1 MTTRTRTLL
10 RLAVAGTL
18 AASTALAG
26 QNEKH
31 VSRLSLPER
40 QTLETMRALSPQS
53 LEEIARETSP
63 ERLRQRTRDI
73 LALDSL
79 AIGARQVDGDG
90 RAAIHRYLLEQI
102 GLRSTNGVSYIGS
115 LKDRIA
121 VPVSLNRLLDPAKRE
136 EAASVMIGD
145 RSWPVFPVWPNGPH
159 PSLCPEGGIEG
170 PLVYVDAGEWSDVQ
184 GLDLSGAIAL
194 MRFQGGRNW
203 ERLFML
209 GAKAVIVVED
219 NRVDRNNAEGLF
231 SSTPV
236 PFPRFYVDQA
246 TGDALRERAARK
258 DFSSESAPAALPG
271 QRASLR
277 GGQLYENRP
286 TESIFAYLP
295 PTAPVVYQIRPA
307 DLLER
312 IALEN
317 GVTPETLIRE
327 NRLSSPVLKTGD
339 RIDVP
344 GRVEPYV
351 VPPRDLLLRLSQG
364 YGVSADFLL
373 KVNDLTTPDLRPGL
387 KLTIPNLNDSI
398 VLLARI
404 DSTSVVPD
412 APHGAM
418 VAENLAAILTVMDHL
433 ATSGHVVRRQGV
445 LFAFLDGDNHGG
457 RASRAFAEQILQD
470 RGDLKPAVAKA
481 ADSGTGRFRFL
492 AMLLLSLLS
501 IAIGL
506 LARRT
511 ILHRQQSRSEPTR
524 RPWLPNAVALGIFII
539 GVAVGALMP
548 LNSAKKGPASVSSAT
563 TESLSIASY
572 ESVLRWF
579 DHPGQETL
587 SGDTLHWLTRKWLAS
602 RLEKARVSLA
612 EARISRINR
621 LNALPPPDD
630 DETSRIREDVRG
642 LESEIALI
650 VEMRDRSLLLRGRSA
665 TENLEAFRRR
675 LIDPETARRLARY
688 ELTLPDLIRQL
699 RAESDELV
707 QNQSRTLNN
716 RKVVKKVVGMLHPAT
731 PDDPKLSTT
740 VTSVPGWLFWLT
752 DDSQTISAGALGAN
766 MKERFFNVA
775 AYSAVTAGWPEEWTY
790 FDGGSNPDFAVLKQ
804 ESPPIHAEF
813 LTVGKIK
820 ESLLSTHND
829 RRTRLD
835 TPRDTLDNSNLESFS
850 IQVRTVL
857 TLLKA
862 GVEHPAYSPAP
873 SADAT
878 PMQFSRVVGDI
889 KQFNIRSG
897 IDAQDPVPGAVIY
910 YPPGSPTA
918 LVPNP
923 STLCGTR
930 PGIVVIGQLNGSY
943 ALPVESKTTLGNTP
957 HPYSISMVH
966 AYRFNRK
973 LALFDMVADQ
983 ASIGTQLQNPKFA
996 LQSGADVEKRIV
1008 LTPVYPLVLF
1018 ADADEVKI
1026 VDAVLNG
1033 PPRHYAVNIPSTHY
1047 GETDVSS
1054 VLLYMPVGRNV
1065 RVYLYAKNGPHAKNV
1080 LQAILG
1086 GRFAGPGD
1094 EKGTGY
1100 HVGPLAGGDR
1110 NLTLAMTPL
1119 HIAEDLHQSA
1129 VRRSNIYH
1137 KYGIRDQSLQKA
1149 IDRSGEKL
1157 ASANELVAR
1166 RQWQASIGAARE
1178 CSGILITKYPAVMN
1192 LGREAVFSVVFLM
1205 AILVPAAVF
1214 LERLLIG
1221 AKRIVTQL
1229 AGATAIFIAGACF
1242 LNAFHPAF
1250 EIAVSPFI
1258 VMIAFTMILMSV
1270 MVLSLMYQRFEVLVR
1285 RARIA
1290 GGEVESEEISLSSS
1304 LATAFSL
1311 GVSNLKKRPSRAVLT
1326 TFTVSVLTFS
1336 IITFVSVKGQ
1346 DRVFQCEVPLD
1357 PDVDGVTV
1365 KPEMPKYEGILFR
1378 NFNWRYLPA
1387 SLISATRTEYG
1398 TRFPV
1403 VARGCFVEATGGNN
1417 ADREGVNQI
1426 EITYGGKSAIV
1437 NGVMTFEPG
1446 ETNFSRLND
1455 AVSHGQWFAAPDP
1468 ARSLPGHRQH
1478 VILPSNIA
1486 ESLGI
1491 REPALFD
1498 ASGRLK
1504 PDAELPLVRMLNLP
1518 WRVIGILDP
1527 AKADCIRD
1535 INGKSLAM
1543 VDYLRSG
1550 ISHNVSGNLENES
1563 ATYHVSW
1570 NRLAAV
1576 PLAAG
1581 TGIKAG
1587 VSSMVVQVRP
1597 QDDKDLFLSDLS
1609 IRQTTAVFSNLS
1621 GKPGLLT
1628 ARKSRSVGGL
1638 AKIIVPILLCIL
1650 IVANTMMGTVD
1661 ERKGEVQMLGAVGLS
1676 PAQISLLLLSE
1687 ATVFSVLGIVFG
1699 LFSGLAFA
1707 RVLLLHPALLGGLS
1721 VNFTSLASTA
1731 LAMSTGLIV
1740 LVATLIPA
1748 KRAAAL
1754 AAPSGMEKWVLPAPL
1769 AGGRIDFHL
1778 PFTLT
1783 RGNAVG
1789 MLAFF
1794 RQFLLNHTDATSSD
1808 FNCRNIAAAIRCE
1821 PDDALTLSG
1830 QLWLAPYDLDVAQR
1844 LSLEVLPTEN
1854 EGVFRVLI
1862 SLVRT
1867 SGTEESWLRTNYQF
1881 IDLVRRQ
1888 FLLWR
1893 NLDPKLRRGYI
1904 EKGADLLRAG
1914 ATQTP
1919 PGAPAPQALSGART

>member
-10 RLAVAGTL
+10 RMAVAGAL
-18 AASTALAG
+18 AASSALAG
-26 QNEKH
+26 QNEKR
-31 VSRLSLPER
+31 VSRLSLPDR
-40 QTLETMRALSPQS
+40 QALETMRALSPQS

-63 ERLRQRTRDI
+63 ERLRQRAREI

-79 AIGARQVDGDG
+79 AIGVRQVDGEG

-136 EAASVMIGD
+136 EAASVTIGD

-159 PSLCPEGGIEG
+159 PSLCPEAGIEG

-209 GAKAVIVVED
+209 GAQAVIVVED
-219 NRVDRNNAEGLF
+219 NRMDRNSAEGLF
-231 SSTPV
+231 CSTPL
-236 PFPRFYVDQA
+236 PCPRFYVDPT
-246 TGDALRERAARK
+246 TGNALRERAARK
-258 DFSSESAPAALPG
+258 DFTSESASATLPG

-295 PTAPVVYQIRPA
+295 PTAPVVYPIRQA

-312 IALEN
+312 VALEN

-327 NRLSSPVLKTGD
+327 NHLSSPVLKTGD
-339 RIDVP
+339 RIDIP

-351 VPPRDLLLRLSQG
+351 VPPRDLLLRLSQS
-364 YGVSADFLL
+364 YGVSPDFLL
-373 KVNDLTTPDLRPGL
+373 QINGLASSDLPPGL
-387 KLTIPNLNDSI
+387 KLTIPNLNDTI
-398 VLLARI
+398 VLIARI
-404 DSTSVVPD
+404 DSVSVVPD

-418 VAENLAAILTVMDHL
+418 VAENLAALLTVMDHL
-433 ATSGHVVRRQGV
+433 ATNGNVVRRQGV

-481 ADSGTGRFRFL
+481 VDSGTGRFRFL

-501 IAIGL
+501 IAVGL
-506 LARRT
+506 LARRA
-511 ILHRQQSRSEPTR
+511 ILHRQQARPGPAR
-524 RPWLPNAVALGIFII
+524 RPWLPNAVALGILLA
-539 GVAVGALMP
+539 GVTAGALLP
-548 LNSAKKGPASVSSAT
+548 LGSARKGPASDSTAATT

-572 ESVLRWF
+572 ESALRWF
-579 DHPGQETL
+579 DRPGQETL
-587 SGDTLHWLTRKWLAS
+587 SDDTLHWLTRKWLAS
-602 RLEKARVSLA
+602 RIEKARVSLA

-621 LNALPPPDD
+621 LNAIPPPAAA
-630 DETSRIREDVRG
+630 ETSRIQEEVRG
-642 LESEIALI
+642 LESEIARI
-650 VEMRDRSLLLRGRSA
+650 VEVRDRSLLLRGRSA
-665 TENLEAFRRR
+665 IENLEAFRRR
-675 LIDPETARRLARY
+675 LIDPETARSLSRH
-688 ELTLPDLIRQL
+688 ELTLPDLLRQL
-699 RAESDELV
+699 RAEADELI
-707 QNQSRTLNN
+707 QNQSRSLNN
-716 RKVVKKVVGMLHPAT
+716 RKVVKQVVGMLHPAP
-731 PDDPKLSTT
+731 PDDPKLATT
-740 VTSVPGWLFWLT
+740 ATSVPGWLFWLT
-752 DDSQTISAGALGAN
+752 DDSQTVSAGALGAS

-775 AYSAVTAGWPEEWTY
+775 AYSAVTAGWSEEWTY
-790 FDGGSNPDFAVLKQ
+790 FDGASNPDFAVLKQ
-804 ESPPIHAEF
+804 ESPPIYAEF
-813 LTVGKIK
+813 LTVGKITA
-820 ESLLSTHND
+820 SLLSTHND

-835 TPRDTLDNSNLESFS
+835 TPRDTIENGNLEAFG

-862 GVEHPAYSPAP
+862 GLENPAYSPAP
-873 SADAT
+873 SAGGA

-897 IDAQDPVPGAVIY
+897 IDAQDPVPDAVLY

-918 LVPNP
+918 LAPNP
-923 STLCGTR
+923 SALCGTR
-930 PGIVVIGQLNGSY
+930 PGIVVFGQLNGSY
-943 ALPVESKTTLGNTP
+943 ALPVESKTTLGNTSP
-957 HPYSISMVH
+957 TSSIGMVH

-973 LALFDMVADQ
+973 LALFDRVADQ
-983 ASIGTQLQNPKFA
+983 ASIGTQQQNPKFA

-1054 VLLYMPVGRNV
+1054 VLLYVPVGRNV
-1065 RVYLYAKNGPHAKNV
+1065 RVYLYAKNV

-1086 GRFAGPGD
+1086 GPLAGPGD
-1094 EKGTGY
+1094 EKGAGY
-1100 HVGPLAGGDR
+1100 HVGPRAGGDR
-1110 NLTLAMTPL
+1110 NLTLARTPL
-1119 HIAEDLHQSA
+1119 RMAEDLHQSA
-1129 VRRSNIYH
+1129 VRRSQLYH

-1149 IDRSGEKL
+1149 MDRSGEKL
-1157 ASANELVAR
+1157 SSARECVAR
-1166 RQWQASIGAARE
+1166 CQWQASIGAARE
-1178 CSGILITKYPAVMN
+1178 CWGILIGKFPAVMN

-1205 AILVPAAVF
+1205 ALLVPAAVF

-1229 AGATAIFIAGACF
+1229 AGATAIFIVGACF

-1258 VMIAFTMILMSV
+1258 VMIAFTMILMSA

-1290 GGEVESEEISLSSS
+1290 GGEVESEEIGFSSS

-1336 IITFVSVKGQ
+1336 IITFVSVTGQ
-1346 DRVFQCEVPLD
+1346 DRMYPSELPLD
-1357 PDVDGVTV
+1357 PDVEGVPV
-1365 KPEMPKYEGILFR
+1365 KPETPKYEGVLFR
-1378 NFNWRYLPA
+1378 DFNWRYLQT

-1403 VARGCFVEATGGNN
+1403 VARGCFVETTGGNN
-1417 ADREGVNQI
+1417 ADREGANQI
-1426 EITYGGKSAIV
+1426 EILSGGKSAIV

-1468 ARSLPGHRQH
+1468 ALGIPGHRQH
-1478 VILPSNIA
+1478 VILPNPIA

-1491 REPALFD
+1491 RESDLFGAD
-1498 ASGRLK
+1498 GRLK
-1504 PDAELPLVRMLNLP
+1504 PDAELPQVRMLNLP

-1527 AKADCIRD
+1527 AKADRIRD
-1535 INGKSLAM
+1535 INGKSLAV

-1550 ISHNVSGNLENES
+1550 ISQNVSGNLENES

-1570 NRLAAV
+1570 SRLAAV

-1581 TGIKAG
+1581 TDIKAG
-1587 VSSMVVQVRP
+1587 VSSMAVQVRP
-1597 QDDKDLFLSDLS
+1597 QDDKALFLSDLS
-1609 IRQTTAVFSNLS
+1609 IRQTAAVFSNLS

-1638 AKIIVPILLCIL
+1638 AKIVVPILLCIL

-1676 PAQISLLLLSE
+1676 PSQISLLLLSE

-1707 RVLLLHPALLGGLS
+1707 RVLLLHPTLLGGLS

-1754 AAPSGMEKWVLPAPL
+1754 AAPSGMEKWELPAPL

-1808 FNCRNIAAAIRCE
+1808 FNCRNIAAAIRGE
-1821 PDDALTLSG
+1821 PDNALTLSG
-1830 QLWLAPYDLDVAQR
+1830 QIWLAPYDLDVAQQ

-1862 SLVRT
+1862 RLART
-1867 SGTEESWLRTNYQF
+1867 SGTEESWLRTNYPF

-1893 NLDPKLRRGYI
+1893 NLDPQLRRGYI

-1914 ATQTP
+1914 AAQNP
-1919 PGAPAPQALSGART
+1919 ADAPARHAFPDPRT

>member
-18 AASTALAG
+18 AASAALAG
-26 QNEKH
+26 QNEKR

-63 ERLRQRTRDI
+63 ERLRQRTREI

-79 AIGARQVDGDG
+79 AIGVRQVDGDG

-121 VPVSLNRLLDPAKRE
+121 VPVSLNRLLDPSRRE
-136 EAASVMIGD
+136 AAASVTIGD
-145 RSWPVFPVWPNGPH
+145 RSWSLFPLWPNGPH
-159 PSLCPEGGIEG
+159 PSLCPEAGIEG
-170 PLVYVDAGEWSDVQ
+170 PLVYVDAGEWSDVE

-209 GAKAVIVVED
+209 GAQAVIVAED
-219 NRVDRNNAEGLF
+219 NRMDRYSAEGLF

-258 DFSSESAPAALPG
+258 DVSSATATAVLPG
-271 QRASLR
+271 QRATLR

-295 PTAPVVYQIRPA
+295 PTAPVVYEIRQA

-339 RIDVP
+339 RIDIP
-344 GRVEPYV
+344 GRVDPYT

-364 YGVSADFLL
+364 YGVSPESLL
-373 KVNDLTTPDLRPGL
+373 KANGLTTPDLRPGL

-398 VLLARI
+398 VLIARV
-404 DSTSVVPD
+404 DSVSVVPD

-433 ATSGHVVRRQGV
+433 ATSGNIVRRQGV

-481 ADSGTGRFRFL
+481 VDAGTGRFRFL

-501 IAIGL
+501 IAVGL

-511 ILHRQQSRSEPTR
+511 ILHRQQSRSGPAR
-524 RPWLPNAVALGIFII
+524 RPWLPNAVALVIL
-539 GVAVGALMP
+539 VAGLSAGALMP
-548 LNSAKKGPASVSSAT
+548 LGSAKKGPASAATTT
-563 TESLSIASY
+563 TESIDIAFY
-572 ESVLRWF
+572 ESALRWF

-587 SGDTLHWLTRKWLAS
+587 SSDTLRWLTTKWLSS
-602 RLEKARVSLA
+602 RIEKARVSLA
-612 EARISRINR
+612 EARIAGINRIN
-621 LNALPPPDD
+621 AIPPPAD
-630 DETSRIREDVRG
+630 DEAARIRKEVSA
-642 LESEIALI
+642 LESELALL
-650 VEMRDRSLLLRGRSA
+650 VELRDRSLLLRSRSPA
-665 TENLEAFRRR
+665 ANLEAFRNR
-675 LIDPETARRLARY
+675 LSEPETARRLSRHKLA
-688 ELTLPDLIRQL
+688 LPDLLRQL
-699 RAESDELV
+699 RAETEELA

-716 RKVVKKVVGMLHPAT
+716 RKVVKKVVGMLHPNP
-731 PDDPKLSTT
+731 PDDPKLATI
-740 VTSVPGWLFWLT
+740 VPSVPGWLFWLT
-752 DDSQTISAGALGAN
+752 DDSQTVSAGTLGVN
-766 MKERFFNVA
+766 MKDRFFNVA
-775 AYSAVTAGWPEEWTY
+775 ACSAVTAGWPEEWTY
-790 FDGGSNPDFAVLKQ
+790 FDGEFNSEFAVLKQ
-804 ESPPIHAEF
+804 ESPPIFAEF
-813 LTVGKIK
+813 LSVGKIMG
-820 ESLLSTHND
+820 SLLSTHND
-829 RRTRLD
+829 RRPRLD
-835 TPRDTLDNSNLESFS
+835 TPRDTLENSHLDAVS

-862 GVEHPAYSPAP
+862 GLENPAYSPVP
-873 SADAT
+873 SAGGA

-897 IDAQDPVPGAVIY
+897 IDAQDPVPDAVLY

-918 LVPNP
+918 LAPNP
-923 STLCGTR
+923 SALCGTR
-930 PGIVVIGQLNGSY
+930 PGIVVFGQLNGSY

-957 HPYSISMVH
+957 PTSSIGMVH
-966 AYRFNRK
+966 AFRFNRK
-973 LALFDMVADQ
+973 QALFDMVGDQ
-983 ASIGTQLQNPKFA
+983 ASIGTQLQNPKFV

-1018 ADADEVKI
+1018 ADANEVKI

-1047 GETDVSS
+1047 GETDISS
-1054 VLLYMPVGRNV
+1054 VLLYAPIDRNV
-1065 RVYLYAKNGPHAKNV
+1065 RVYLSANNS
-1080 LQAILG
+1080 LQAILS

-1094 EKGTGY
+1094 EKGAGY
-1100 HVGPLAGGDR
+1100 RVGPMAGGDR
-1110 NLTLAMTPL
+1110 NLALAMTPL
-1119 HIAEDLHQSA
+1119 HMAEDLHQSA
-1129 VRRSNIYH
+1129 VRRSQLYH
-1137 KYGIRDQSLQKA
+1137 KYGIRDRSLQKA

-1157 ASANELVAR
+1157 ATARELMAR

-1178 CSGILITKYPAVMN
+1178 CWGILLGKFPAVMN

-1205 AILVPAAVF
+1205 ALLVPAAVF

-1221 AKRIVTQL
+1221 SKRIVTQL
-1229 AGATAIFIAGACF
+1229 AGATAIFIVGACF
-1242 LNAFHPAF
+1242 LSAFHPAF

-1258 VMIAFTMILMSV
+1258 VMIAFTMILMSA

-1290 GGEVESEEISLSSS
+1290 GGEVESEEIGFSSS

-1336 IITFVSVKGQ
+1336 IITFVSVTGQ
-1346 DRVFQCEVPLD
+1346 DRMYQSELPLD
-1357 PDVDGVTV
+1357 PDVEGVTV
-1365 KPEMPKYEGILFR
+1365 KPETPKYEGILLR
-1378 NFNWRYLPA
+1378 DFNWRYLST
-1387 SLISATRTEYG
+1387 SLISAMRTEYG

-1403 VARGCFVEATGGNN
+1403 VARGCYVETTGGNN
-1417 ADREGVNQI
+1417 ADREGANQI
-1426 EITYGGKSAIV
+1426 EILYGGKSAIV

-1468 ARSLPGHRQH
+1468 ARDIPGHRQH
-1478 VILPSNIA
+1478 IILPADIA

-1491 REPALFD
+1491 QETALFG
-1498 ASGRLK
+1498 ANGRLK
-1504 PDAELPLVRMLNLP
+1504 PDSELPQVRMMNLP

-1527 AKADCIRD
+1527 GKADCIRD

-1550 ISHNVSGNLENES
+1550 ISHTVSGNLENES

-1570 NRLAAV
+1570 RRLVAV

-1581 TGIKAG
+1581 KDINAG
-1587 VSSMVVQVRP
+1587 FSSITVQVRP
-1597 QDDKDLFLSDLS
+1597 QDDKALFLSDLS

-1628 ARKSRSVGGL
+1628 ARVSRSIGGL
-1638 AKIIVPILLCIL
+1638 AKIVVPILLCIL

-1676 PAQISLLLLSE
+1676 PSQISLLLLSE

-1707 RVLLLHPALLGGLS
+1707 RMLLLHPTLLGGLS

-1731 LAMSTGLIV
+1731 LAMSTGIIV

-1754 AAPSGMEKWVLPAPL
+1754 AAPSGMEKWVLPAPMS
-1769 AGGRIDFHL
+1769 GGRIDFHL

-1808 FNCRNIAAAIRCE
+1808 FNCRNIAAAIRGG
-1821 PDDALTLSG
+1821 PDTALVLSG
-1830 QLWLAPYDLDVAQR
+1830 QIWLAPYDLDVAQR

-1854 EGVFRVLI
+1854 EGVFRVRIGLA
-1862 SLVRT
+1862 RT

-1904 EKGADLLRAG
+1904 EKGADLLRG
-1914 ATQTP
+1914 AAAQNP
-1919 PGAPAPQALSGART
+1919 AGAPAPDAVPNPRT